1 MNSFLQRDEKE
12 GFTLV
17 IIEEKTI
24 QSKLK
29 IKRHWMG
36 TFFVCL
42 LENKILKDKSLTKKK
57 ETGTRINLNKIGFES
72 NLLAKF

>member
-42 LENKILKDKSLTKKK
+42 LENKILKDKSLTKK
-57 ETGTRINLNKIGFES
+57 EGDGHQDQSEQDWF
-72 NLLAKF
+72 

>member
-24 QSKLK
+24 QNKLK
-29 IKRHWMG
+29 KDPT

-42 LENKILKDKSLTKKK
+42 LENKILKDKSLTKK
-57 ETGTRINLNKIGFES
+57 EGDGHQDQSEQDWF
-72 NLLAKF
+72 